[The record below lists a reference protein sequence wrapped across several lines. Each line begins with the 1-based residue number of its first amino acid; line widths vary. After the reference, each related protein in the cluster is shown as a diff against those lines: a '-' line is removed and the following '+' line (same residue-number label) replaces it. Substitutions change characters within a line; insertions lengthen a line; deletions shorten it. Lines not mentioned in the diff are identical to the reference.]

1 MTSITLSWKNS
12 SFLVSRGRK
21 SKSYSFSCWQLRVS
35 SKGIKALRLAPRQFL
50 AFNSNNGLLA
60 RVVQQSPS
68 SFLITHQMSIEAGFG
83 FLLHLNSVFS
93 HPACG
98 NFQCTSFP
106 LKGLAQTYDSS
117 GMKTLVVYRTNGVF
131 RHS

>member
-83 FLLHLNSVFS
+83 FLLHLNSVF
-93 HPACG
+93 PTQPVG
-98 NFQCTSFP
+98 TSS
-106 LKGLAQTYDSS
+106 A
-117 GMKTLVVYRTNGVF
+117 LVF
-131 RHS
+131 HSKV